1 MYNQILTYSC
11 AGSGGPID
19 AQIYTAD
26 LISIYAST
34 HRGYRVQLR
43 RKEST
48 VGRVQQQS
56 QVGRKLRVVAHG
68 VRPSCEDRNPIKTF
82 FFKFF

>member
-48 VGRVQQQS
+48 VGRVQQQKPS
-56 QVGRKLRVVAHG
+56 RTKVACRRPW
-68 VRPSCEDRNPIKTF
+68 RPSVV
-82 FFKFF
+82 